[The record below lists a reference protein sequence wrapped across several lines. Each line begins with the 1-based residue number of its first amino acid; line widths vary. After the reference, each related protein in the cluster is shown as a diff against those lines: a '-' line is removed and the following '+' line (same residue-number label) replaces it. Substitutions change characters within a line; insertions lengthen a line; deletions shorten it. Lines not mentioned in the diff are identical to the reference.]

1 VNGITPEPPQST
13 MPPTQEAVPAQH
25 GGAIFLR
32 LLRVYRVMIFTV
44 CSASALAAIAYAMI
58 ATPYYRAEIV
68 VTPIKPDSATGLK
81 GLAND
86 VAGAIGVN
94 LMQSSSEIETA
105 NAVLNSHYLIREFI
119 TRNALL
125 PTLTPR
131 GKRDFTLWFAVK
143 RFGEHIV
150 FIHNESKTGVTVVAM
165 EWTDPVVAA
174 SWANSFVALANDLI
188 RTRVLEESK
197 RNIGY
202 LNGQLAQTNDVEIKR
217 AIYNL
222 IESETKRAMV
232 ADGRVE
238 YAFQVVDPAVA
249 PEMRYSPKR
258 TLIVMISTLIGL
270 LASIGAAFFRDA
282 RRHQR
287 LVEASS

>member
-1 VNGITPEPPQST
+1 MNDITPEQRQEAL
-13 MPPTQEAVPAQH
+13 PTQAAEPAEY

-32 LLRVYRVMIFTV
+32 LLRVYRVMIIAV
-44 CSASALAAIAYAMI
+44 CAASALAAIAYALI

-68 VTPIKPDSATGLK
+68 VTPIKPDSTTGLK

-105 NAVLNSHYLIREFI
+105 NAVLSSNYLIREFI
-119 TRNALL
+119 TRNTLL

-131 GKRDFTLWFAVK
+131 GKRDFTLWFAAK

-150 FIHNESKTGVTVVAM
+150 SVHNDSRRGVTVVAM
-165 EWTDPVVAA
+165 EWTDPAVAA
-174 SWANSFVALANDLI
+174 RWANAFVALANDLI

-197 RNIGY
+197 RNISY

-222 IESETKRAMV
+222 IESETKRAML

-270 LASIGAAFFRDA
+270 LLGVGAAYFRYA
-282 RRHQR
+282 RRHQS
-287 LVEASS
+287 LVGASS

>member
-1 VNGITPEPPQST
+1 MNDITPEPRQGG
-13 MPPTQEAVPAQH
+13 MLPTHEAVPAEY
-25 GGAIFLR
+25 GWTIFLR

-44 CSASALAAIAYAMI
+44 CAASALAAIAYALI
-58 ATPYYRAEIV
+58 TTPYYRAEIV

-105 NAVLNSHYLIREFI
+105 NAVLSSRYLIREFI

-143 RFGEHIV
+143 RFAEHIV
-150 FIHNESKTGVTVVAM
+150 SIHNESKTGVTSVAM

-174 SWANSFVALANDLI
+174 SWANSFVALANELI

-197 RNIGY
+197 RNISY
-202 LNGQLAQTNDVEIKR
+202 LNSQLAQTNDVEVKR

-222 IESETKRAMV
+222 IESETKRAML
-232 ADGRVE
+232 ADGRTE
-238 YAFQVVDPAVA
+238 YAFRVVDPAVA
-249 PEMRYSPKR
+249 PEMRSSPKR
-258 TLIVMISTLIGL
+258 TLIVMITTLMGL
-270 LASIGAAFFRDA
+270 LAGVGAAFFRDA
-282 RRHQR
+282 RRHER
-287 LVEASS
+287 LSEASP